1 MYPSNWKIS
10 LVRRDWQSGR
20 VTGVRLGI
28 RAVCASLT
36 GVRFSCVRRAWGLT
50 APHIRLGEAPSLL
63 LQSLQV
69 CARQPLAHPHLIYW
83 VTAYFIDGETEVWRN
98 SVA

>member
-1 MYPSNWKIS
+1 M
-10 LVRRDWQSGR
+10 
-20 VTGVRLGI
+20 RLGI

-36 GVRFSCVRRAWGLT
+36 SVRFSCVRRAWGLT